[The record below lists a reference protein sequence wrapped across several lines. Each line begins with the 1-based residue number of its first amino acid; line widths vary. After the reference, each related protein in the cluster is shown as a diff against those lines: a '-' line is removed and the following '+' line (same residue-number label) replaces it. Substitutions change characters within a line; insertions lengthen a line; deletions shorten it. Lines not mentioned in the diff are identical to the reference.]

1 MQYQS
6 VYDLIRRALPG
17 KESCFLL
24 REMKVEEAA
33 TGQNCYCVSSEGE
46 KIILSGDCVISLCM
60 AFYAYLR
67 EECGVNL
74 SWCGNREI
82 AVPEELPVPAVER
95 RYAVP
100 QQHRVYMNYCT
111 FGYSALVWDWARWEK
126 EIDFMAMNG
135 VNMPLSIIGTQG
147 VWFETL
153 LEYGFTEREA
163 LAYLSGPAYWPWQ
176 LMTNLEGAMPPPDR
190 RYVEQS
196 ISLGRKILERERS
209 LGMTPY
215 PTGLFRACAEALP
228 PEIPAGP
235 DSGNRRLVRIPTDG
249 AARPARSAVCAV
261 RPFAFEKAGGVI
273 RLWAV
278 SRLRP
283 IP

>member
-100 QQHRVYMNYCT
+100 QQHRVYIRL
-111 FGYSALVWDWARWEK
+111 FGPCVGLGALGE
-126 EIDFMAMNG
+126 
-135 VNMPLSIIGTQG
+135 
-147 VWFETL
+147 
-153 LEYGFTEREA
+153 
-163 LAYLSGPAYWPWQ
+163 
-176 LMTNLEGAMPPPDR
+176 
-190 RYVEQS
+190 
-196 ISLGRKILERERS
+196 
-209 LGMTPY
+209 
-215 PTGLFRACAEALP
+215 
-228 PEIPAGP
+228 
-235 DSGNRRLVRIPTDG
+235 GNRFYGDERRQH
-249 AARPARSAVCAV
+249 AALHHRH
-261 RPFAFEKAGGVI
+261 AGRV
-273 RLWAV
+273 V
-278 SRLRP
+278 
-283 IP
+283 

>member
-111 FGYSALVWDWARWEK
+111 FGYSALVWDWARWEQ

-176 LMTNLEGAMPPPDR
+176 LMTNLEGAPAGPPLCGA
-190 RYVEQS
+190 EHQS
-196 ISLGRKILERERS
+196 WPKNFGAGALARHDA
-209 LGMTPY
+209 Y

-273 RLWAV
+273 RL
-278 SRLRP
+278 
-283 IP
+283 